1 LRHDEANAKANANGD
16 AGERRL
22 FYVSVAGGQVLE
34 DPEAAAYELV
44 IRAND
49 DEVNKLKELF
59 GEYSSM
65 DEAEASHFLGN
76 WNESDHD
83 NTLNGGTDDI
93 INQIYGMIC
102 DLGTDETKQFLHDNR
117 IR

>member
-1 LRHDEANAKANANGD
+1 MRHDEAHANAD
-16 AGERRL
+16 AGERRRY
-22 FYVSVAGGQVLE
+22 YVSAASGQVLE

-44 IRAND
+44 IEAND

-65 DEAEASHFLGN
+65 DEAEAFHFLRHPY
-76 WNESDHD
+76 ETSDD
-83 NTLNGGTDDI
+83 RAITAGTDTI
-93 INQIYGMIC
+93 INQIYGMLY
-102 DLGTDETKQFLHDNR
+102 DLGTEETKQFLHDSR

>member
-1 LRHDEANAKANANGD
+1 MGHKEPHTNGD

-22 FYVSVAGGQVLE
+22 FYVSVASGQVLE

-44 IRAND
+44 IEAND

-65 DEAEASHFLGN
+65 DEAEAFHFVRHPY
-76 WNESDHD
+76 ETDD
-83 NTLNGGTDDI
+83 ERALNGGTDAI
-93 INQIYGMIC
+93 IHQIYDMLY
-102 DLGTDETKQFLHDNR
+102 DLGTDETKQFLHNNR
-117 IR
+117 IH